1 MKILK
6 DEPNLAILRIDPGEE
21 LVETVQDFCKEKNI
35 HSGWVNALGSCAKL
49 QLAYYNLDTKEY
61 ETKDFN
67 ERLEITTITG
77 NIALKDGEPFLHIH
91 GTFSDGE
98 MKVIGGHVNSCVISA
113 TGEVVIHIGEG
124 DMIRLHDEDT
134 GLFLL
139 QKE

>member
-1 MKILK
+1 MREIVQNVCK
-6 DEPNLAILRIDPGEE
+6 DRGISA
-21 LVETVQDFCKEKNI
+21 
-35 HSGWVNALGSCAKL
+35 GWINVLGSSQKL
-49 QLAYYNLDTKEY
+49 ELAYYNLDTKEY

-77 NIALKDGEPFLHIH
+77 NIALKDKEPFLHIH
-91 GTFSDGE
+91 GTFSDPD
-98 MKVIGGHVNSCVISA
+98 MKVIGGHINSCVISA

-124 DMIRLHDEDT
+124 DMVRLHDEDT

>member
-1 MKILK
+1 MQILNESN
-6 DEPNLAILRIDPGEE
+6 DRIILRVDPGEE
-21 LVETVQDFCKEKNI
+21 LREIVQNVCKEKGI
-35 HSGWVNALGSCAKL
+35 SAGWVSALGSSQKL
-49 QLAYYNLDTKEY
+49 QLAYYNLDTKGY

-67 ERLEITTITG
+67 EHLEIVTITG
-77 NIALKDGEPFLHIH
+77 NIALKDSEPFLHIH
-91 GTFSDGE
+91 GTFSDSD

-124 DMIRLHDEDT
+124 AMVRLHDEET